1 MTSLRARLVVAIVAL
16 MTCGLAVADVAG
28 VVLLRSYLL
37 QRLDQQLSFPLDRT
51 GGPDRTGPADRPLPD
66 PCTASR
72 GPDTATQQLPT
83 NFVLTFFDVD
93 GTARCQF
100 PSQLAATEQPDF
112 SALDADQLAAAA
124 ASGVVLTFP
133 DRGGGAEWRARVA
146 GFDDQ
151 YLVSAI
157 STADVQAT
165 VQRLAVVA
173 SATSLIIL
181 ALAATGGLVLVRIG
195 LRPLTAI
202 EHTAEAIARGDISR
216 RIEEAPANTEV
227 GRLTNALNTMLARIE
242 EALNAR
248 TDSEDRLRQF
258 VADASHE
265 LRTPIAT
272 IRGHAELYR
281 QGAASEADIALLLGR
296 VESEAIRMGALVED
310 MLLLARMDSAPQLAD
325 KEVDL
330 LTTAAT
336 VVVDARVRD
345 PDRAI
350 VLRSCTERPWDDV
363 PPVVRGDPAR
373 LHQVLANLLSNALR
387 HTPAGCPVEVEVGV
401 RDGQVRCRVI
411 DHGPGLAPELTG
423 KVFERFYRGDASR
436 TRETGGAGL
445 GLAIV
450 SSLVTAH
457 GGRVWYESTPGG
469 GGTFVISLDPD
480 RLG

>member
-1 MTSLRARLVVAIVAL
+1 MKGSLSLRARLIVAIVAL
-16 MTCGLAVADVAG
+16 MTCGLAVADVVG

-37 QRLDQQLSFPLDRT
+37 QRLDQQLAFPLDRSVRAER
-51 GGPDRTGPADRPLPD
+51 DRPD
-66 PCTASR
+66 PCTASP
-72 GPDTATQQLPT
+72 GADDTSTQQLPT
-83 NFVLTFFDVD
+83 HLVLTIFGAD
-93 GTARCQF
+93 GTLRCQL
-100 PSQLAATEQPDF
+100 PRQLAEAEHPELSRLDPDR
-112 SALDADQLAAAA
+112 LAAAA
-124 ASGVVLTFP
+124 SSSTVLTLP
-133 DRGGGAEWRARVA
+133 GQGGAADWRARVVR
-146 GFDDQ
+146 FDDG
-151 YLVSAI
+151 YLATAI

-165 VQRLAVVA
+165 VRRLAVVT
-173 SATSLIIL
+173 SATSLVIL

-216 RIEEAPANTEV
+216 RIDEAPANTEV
-227 GRLTNALNTMLARIE
+227 GRLTSALNTMLARIE
-242 EALNAR
+242 QALTAR
-248 TDSEDRLRQF
+248 SDSEDRLRQF

-281 QGAASEADIALLLGR
+281 QGAASEADTALLLGR
-296 VESEAIRMGALVED
+296 IESEAIRMGALVED
-310 MLLLARMDSAPQLAD
+310 MLLLARMDSAPQLAAE
-325 KEVDL
+325 EVDL
-330 LTTAAT
+330 LTTAAA

-345 PDRAI
+345 PDRSI
-350 VLRSCTERPWDDV
+350 VLRSCTRSRWEDV
-363 PPVVRGDPAR
+363 PPVVRGDSAR

-411 DHGPGLAPELTG
+411 DHGPGLAPELTA

-436 TRETGGAGL
+436 TRKTGGAGL

-457 GGRVWYESTPGG
+457 GGRVWYEPTPGG
-469 GGTFVISLDPD
+469 GGTFVVSLDPD